1 LINDFRMATDF
12 PWGDY
17 RNYLTEEGDLHMLQ
31 GQVALVTG
39 AARGIGKAISARLQK
54 EGATVVI
61 NDVREAELQQV
72 LREGIGSEAIVAD
85 VSVRTEV
92 QAMVD
97 GVVTRYG
104 KLDILVNNAGVEP
117 KASVLEMTDEQWNKA
132 IAVNLNGTFLGTQA
146 AARHM
151 VARGA
156 GGRIIQISSIASKNF
171 LPNCAN
177 YCASKAGVN
186 GFSREAARELA
197 QYGITVNAVCPGVI
211 ETEMTAVARAN
222 PAMMEK
228 WMREIPARRLGQA
241 DEVAALVAFLASAQ
255 AGYITGQS
263 LNVDG
268 GKVPW

>member
-1 LINDFRMATDF
+1 
-12 PWGDY
+12 
-17 RNYLTEEGDLHMLQ
+17 MLK

-39 AARGIGKAISARLQK
+39 AARGIGKAIAARLQA

-61 NDVREAELQQV
+61 NDILADQLHQV
-72 LREGIGSEAIVAD
+72 LAKGIGSDAIVAD
-85 VSVRTEV
+85 VSVRKDV

-97 GVVTRYG
+97 RVVERFG

-117 KASVLEMTDEQWNKA
+117 KASVLEMTDDAWDRA
-132 IAVNLNGTFLGTQA
+132 IAVNLNGVFLGTQI

-151 VARGA
+151 VSRSQ
-156 GGRIIQISSIASKNF
+156 GGRIIQISSIAAKNF
-171 LPNCAN
+171 LPNCSN

-186 GFSREAARELA
+186 GFTREAARELA
-197 QYGITVNAVCPGVI
+197 QYGITVNAICPGVI
-211 ETEMTAVARAN
+211 ETEMTAAARAN

-228 WMREIPARRLGQA
+228 WMREIPARRLGHA
-241 DEVAALVAFLASAQ
+241 DEVAAFVAFLASPGA
-255 AGYITGQS
+255 AYITGQS

>member
-1 LINDFRMATDF
+1 
-12 PWGDY
+12 
-17 RNYLTEEGDLHMLQ
+17 MLK

-39 AARGIGKAISARLQK
+39 AARGIGKAIAARLQA

-61 NDVREAELQQV
+61 NDILADQLYQV
-72 LREGIGSEAIVAD
+72 LAEGIGSDAIVAD
-85 VSVRTEV
+85 VSVRQAV

-97 GVVTRYG
+97 RVVERFG

-117 KASVLEMTDEQWNKA
+117 KASVLEMTDDAWNQA
-132 IAVNLNGTFLGTQA
+132 IAVNLNGVFLGTQI

-151 VARGA
+151 VSRGQ
-156 GGRIIQISSIASKNF
+156 GGRIIQISSIAAKNF
-171 LPNCAN
+171 LPNCSN

-186 GFSREAARELA
+186 GFTREAARELA
-197 QYGITVNAVCPGVI
+197 PHGITVNAICPGVI
-211 ETEMTAVARAN
+211 ETEMTAAARAN

-228 WMREIPARRLGQA
+228 WMREIPARRLGHA
-241 DEVAALVAFLASAQ
+241 DEVAAFVAFLASPGA
-255 AGYITGQS
+255 AYMTGQS

>member
-1 LINDFRMATDF
+1 M
-12 PWGDY
+12 
-17 RNYLTEEGDLHMLQ
+17 LH

-39 AARGIGKAISARLQK
+39 AARGIGKAIAAKLAA
-54 EGATVVI
+54 EGATVII
-61 NDVREAELQQV
+61 NDILKHELEQAV
-72 LREGIGSEAIVAD
+72 AGGAGREAIVAD
-85 VSVRTEV
+85 VSVRAEV

-97 GVVTRYG
+97 RVVNTFG

-117 KASVLEMTDEQWNKA
+117 KASLLEMTDEQWNRT
-132 IAVNLNGTFLGTQA
+132 IAVNLNGVFLGTQI

-151 VARGA
+151 VARGQ
-156 GGRIIQISSIASKNF
+156 GGRIIQISSIAAKNF

-186 GFSREAARELA
+186 GFTREAARELA
-197 QYGITVNAVCPGVI
+197 PYGITVNAVCPGVI
-211 ETEMTAVARAN
+211 ETEMTAAARAN

-241 DEVAALVAFLASAQ
+241 EEVAAFVAFLASPA
-255 AGYITGQS
+255 AAYITGQS
-263 LNVDG
+263 LNIDG